1 MRKIKLVILSI
12 MLLLAL
18 NLPPVG
24 ADSRPLTDQQL
35 GILVGLAV
43 DSHWVRQESASQSL
57 VYGIVTPAD
66 QVPAGVSRDDSYLVA
81 RDGDAPTVVYYRL
94 GASRFTSVIRQ
105 LASTICARLSSRC
118 GSYGTAFSE
127 PRLSAGRS
135 TPWLANY
142 KRSSVNRR

>member
-12 MLLLAL
+12 TLLLAL

-66 QVPAGVSRDDSYLVA
+66 QVPVGVSRDDSYLVA

-94 GASRFTSVIRQ
+94 GGQQVYVSYPAAGKHHLRTVKFTVRQ
-105 LASTICARLSSRC
+105 LRHRFFR
-118 GSYGTAFSE
+118 TAAQ
-127 PRLSAGRS
+127 RRQ
-135 TPWLANY
+135 
-142 KRSSVNRR
+142 VNALVSKLQTE